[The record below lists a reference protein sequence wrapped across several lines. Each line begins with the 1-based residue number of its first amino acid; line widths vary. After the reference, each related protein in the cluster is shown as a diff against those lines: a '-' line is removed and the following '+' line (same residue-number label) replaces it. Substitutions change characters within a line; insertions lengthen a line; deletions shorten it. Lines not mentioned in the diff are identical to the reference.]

1 MISLSKSM
9 KKNENMP
16 VILKF
21 LQINWILTFFV
32 FLLCCVGIMILYSA
46 GKITCSANVNCI
58 PKFGSWTPWASS
70 QISKL
75 LFGFVL
81 MFIIS
86 ITSLKFWIKYAYYIY
101 GFSVFLLIGVLLF
114 GHTGMGAQ
122 RWINLGIMRIQ
133 PSEIMKISLVLALS
147 KYFAG
152 LNLNEIQTNY
162 YLLFPFFLILI
173 PVGLVLKQ
181 PDLGTAMTLIFTFV
195 FVLFISGVQKRKFVI
210 VTLLG
215 IITLPFVWK
224 YGLHNYQKQRIIIF
238 LNPEKDIMG
247 TGYHITQSKIS
258 LGSGGI
264 FGKGYLK
271 GTQSHLNFL
280 PEKHTDFIFTMFA
293 EEFGF
298 IGSLLLFTLIFAI
311 IYQCYKVAF
320 NSRNSFGKLLSL
332 SLASNFFIYFIVNTS
347 MVLGLIP
354 VVGVPFP
361 LLSYGGT
368 ASITLLIGFGLIQ
381 SVYVHGDMIISSK
394 GDYL

>member
-1 MISLSKSM
+1 MINLSKNMRKS
-9 KKNENMP
+9 ENTP
-16 VILKF
+16 SILKF
-21 LQINWILTFFV
+21 LQINWILIFLI
-32 FLLCCVGIMILYSA
+32 FLLCTIGIIILYSA
-46 GKITCSANVNCI
+46 GKTTCPVNIDCVS
-58 PKFGSWTPWASS
+58 KFGSWSPWASS

-75 LFGFVL
+75 LFGFIL

-86 ITSLKFWIKYAYYIY
+86 VISLKFWIKYAYYIY
-101 GFSVFLLIGVLLF
+101 GFSVLLLIGVLLF

-122 RWINLGIMRIQ
+122 RWINLGIRIQ

-152 LNLNEIQTNY
+152 LNLNEIQNNY
-162 YLLFPFFLILI
+162 YLIFPFFLILV
-173 PVGLVLKQ
+173 PVALVLKQ
-181 PDLGTAMTLIFTFV
+181 PDLGTAMTLIFTSA
-195 FVLFISGVQKRKFVI
+195 FVLFISGVQKRKFLI
-210 VTLLG
+210 VALIG
-215 IITLPFVWK
+215 MITLPFVWQ

-247 TGYHITQSKIS
+247 SGYHITQSKIS
-258 LGSGGI
+258 LGSGGV

-298 IGSLLLFTLIFAI
+298 IGSLLLFTLIFVI
-311 IYQCYKVAF
+311 IYECYKIAF

-332 SLASNFFIYFIVNTS
+332 SLASNFFIYFLVNTS

-381 SVYVHGDMIISSK
+381 SAHIHGDMIISSK